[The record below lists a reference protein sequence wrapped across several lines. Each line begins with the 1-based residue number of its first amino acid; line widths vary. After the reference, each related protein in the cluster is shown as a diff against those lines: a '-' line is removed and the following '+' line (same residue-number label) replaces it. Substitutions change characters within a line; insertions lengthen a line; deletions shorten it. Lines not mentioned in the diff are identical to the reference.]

1 MWNSFDVSFQDEED
15 DAVRCTAERLEMQLG
30 RMREQNLDRRL
41 LIIALTSMSDSS
53 GSFFLLW
60 RRAPRT

>member
-1 MWNSFDVSFQDEED
+1 MHSREAGDE
-15 DAVRCTAERLEMQLG
+15 LG

>member
-1 MWNSFDVSFQDEED
+1 MWNGFDVSFQDEED
-15 DAVRCTAERLEMQLG
+15 DAERHTAERLEMQLC
-30 RMREQNLDRRL
+30 RMRDQDLDRRL
-41 LIIALTSMSDSS
+41 HIIALTSMSS